1 MKRKQIVS
9 ILFLAAALM
18 AVSPSL
24 TWSQSVGG
32 TQSPPEGKKD
42 SSVGGT
48 QSERS
53 GSDSQTPLPKGSPS
67 AGSTEPGQAEKG
79 SAGASKLPSGT
90 AQGTKDPSVG
100 GSQSERSGG
109 DTQTPVSKGS
119 RSAGSNDPSSGH
131 GPRSAFE
138 SQGMGRQNVQQAQE
152 ALKNQGYDPGPI
164 DGIMGSQTRQ
174 AVRDFQ
180 SKNGLRQTGMLNAET
195 KQKLN
200 IEGSSSAPSPS
211 SATRP
216 AGSDSMKQKE
226 STSPMSK

>member
-9 ILFLAAALM
+9 ILFLAAAVM

-53 GSDSQTPLPKGSPS
+53 SSDSQTPL
-67 AGSTEPGQAEKG
+67 
-79 SAGASKLPSGT
+79 
-90 AQGTKDPSVG
+90 
-100 GSQSERSGG
+100 
-109 DTQTPVSKGS
+109 SKGS

-138 SQGMGRQNVQQAQE
+138 SQGTGRQDVQQAQE

-195 KQKLN
+195 KRKLN
-200 IEGSSSAPSPS
+200 IEDVSSAPSPS

-226 STSPMSK
+226 SSSPMSK

>member
-9 ILFLAAALM
+9 ILFLAAAVM

-90 AQGTKDPSVG
+90 AQGTKDTSVG

-119 RSAGSNDPSSGH
+119 RSAGSNDPSSGQ
-131 GPRSAFE
+131 GPRSA
-138 SQGMGRQNVQQAQE
+138 MGRQDVQQAQE

-216 AGSDSMKQKE
+216 AGSDS
-226 STSPMSK
+226 SPMSK

>member
-9 ILFLAAALM
+9 ILFLAAAVM

-79 SAGASKLPSGT
+79 SAGTSKLPSGT
-90 AQGTKDPSVG
+90 AQGTKDTSVG

-138 SQGMGRQNVQQAQE
+138 SQGMGRQDVQQAQE

-164 DGIMGSQTRQ
+164 DGMMGSQTRQ

-226 STSPMSK
+226 SASPMSK